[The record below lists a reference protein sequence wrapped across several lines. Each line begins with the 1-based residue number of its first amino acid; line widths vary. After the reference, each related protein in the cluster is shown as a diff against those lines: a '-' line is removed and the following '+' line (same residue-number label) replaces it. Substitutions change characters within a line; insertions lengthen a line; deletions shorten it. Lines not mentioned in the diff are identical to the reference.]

1 MQPEA
6 DGAAAD
12 RFNKGLIGLHSGSD
26 DAPATVS
33 HY

>member
-12 RFNKGLIGLHSGSD
+12 RFNKGLIGLHYGD